1 MKKYNIKI
9 DEHTFIVDVDQTTP
23 DTLKIKVNNNL
34 YSVTIEEIIQMIDLP
49 EEPKKIFVPVPT
61 QTEFTTVSED
71 VKFMR
76 SPMAGAVIDV
86 KINQGQEIKNG
97 DLVCIIEAMK
107 METELYSSLTGKIK
121 NVFVKKGDNLKLN
134 QKIFEIE

>member
-76 SPMAGAVIDV
+76 SPIAGAVIDV